1 MTHFKSAAIA
11 ERIPASLDNN
21 QLNVSVERNVSFD
34 VQSIVE
40 SERMFLLTLAV
51 MTSVLGAI
59 CVYFVLN
66 L

>member
-11 ERIPASLDNN
+11 ERIPASLDNDH
-21 QLNVSVERNVSFD
+21 RNVSFEI
-34 VQSIVE
+34 QSIVQ
-40 SERMFLLTLAV
+40 SERMFLVTLAV